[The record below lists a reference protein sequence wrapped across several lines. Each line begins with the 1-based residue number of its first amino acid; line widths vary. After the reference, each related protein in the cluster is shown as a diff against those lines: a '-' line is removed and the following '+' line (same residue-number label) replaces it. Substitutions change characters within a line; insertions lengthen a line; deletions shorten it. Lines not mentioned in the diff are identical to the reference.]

1 MNIQYFSKLKHNE
14 FDKYLKSFVAKN
26 KFKEIFDLN
35 EVNNVEG
42 IYILVLDEYKQVYIG
57 ISNNIKKRILQHWSD
72 KKDFDRLLFG
82 DKEKSILSIDSFGA
96 LDTTRIFYKEF
107 SYFDD
112 IYSAEHSVVAKFK
125 DKYKLNRVDGGLNSE
140 RDSTIRNLELRG
152 SMKKREFK

>member
-1 MNIQYFSKLKHNE
+1 MDLK
-14 FDKYLKSFVAKN
+14 
-26 KFKEIFDLN
+26 

-112 IYSAEHSVVAKFK
+112 IYSAEYNVVAKFK

-140 RDSTIRNLELRG
+140 GDSTIRNLELRG